1 MDLFRTPNM
10 RKNSLVLYVIWF
22 SVYLVY
28 YGLVLNLGNIGGDI
42 YVNTVLSGKWTAPNI
57 CLHSKVF
64 QHFPINKPVTLSLG
78 PFHSLSFPPCT
89 ISMERS
95 PCSEA
100 DSSSAS
106 QKITRILWNPKVH
119 YRMQTSP
126 PLALIVNHMN
136 HSKPSKGIPLRS
148 IL

>member
-64 QHFPINKPVTLSLG
+64 HHFPINKPVTLSLG

-100 DSSSAS
+100 NSSSAS
-106 QKITRILWNPKVH
+106 QKCPAFCETRRFITACKPARHLILLSTTWSTLSHPKVF
-119 YRMQTSP
+119 
-126 PLALIVNHMN
+126 L
-136 HSKPSKGIPLRS
+136 
-148 IL
+148 

>member
-64 QHFPINKPVTLSLG
+64 QHFPIHKPVTLSQDRFAAYF
-78 PFHSLSFPPCT
+78 FHLVPSPWSRVLAQKLTVPQLVKKCPEFCEIWRFITARNPARLLFVFSTTWSTLSTPNVF
-89 ISMERS
+89 
-95 PCSEA
+95 
-100 DSSSAS
+100 
-106 QKITRILWNPKVH
+106 L
-119 YRMQTSP
+119 
-126 PLALIVNHMN
+126 
-136 HSKPSKGIPLRS
+136 
-148 IL
+148 